1 MKLSA
6 RMMFT
11 TCGLLALTA
20 CGNGTVKETLG
31 LSRKPPDEF
40 KVVSRP
46 PLSVPPQF
54 NLRPPS
60 NSAESPIIVPAD
72 KQAKSII
79 TGTPVKNGD
88 DNSFDLRAGSA
99 DTAVMPV
106 DSSPI
111 DSPSGSKSKK
121 SASISDDSS
130 SSESQFMKNIGADR
144 ADPKVREEL
153 TQQKIAAQEKKE
165 ETSWWSGFTGTSE
178 KKETMVDAKAEAKRI
193 QDNKSANKPVT
204 EGNTPEIKDK
214 DHGILGNIFGW

>member
-6 RMMFT
+6 RMLLT

-40 KVVSRP
+40 KVVARP

-60 NSAESPIIVPAD
+60 SSAESPIIVPAD

-79 TGTPVKNGD
+79 TGTPVKAS
-88 DNSFDLRAGSA
+88 DNSFDLREGNA

-106 DSSPI
+106 ESSPVENVTKGKNRKSVSMA
-111 DSPSGSKSKK
+111 DDSGSG
-121 SASISDDSS
+121 D
-130 SSESQFMKNIGADR
+130 SQFMKNIGADR

-214 DHGILGNIFGW
+214 DRGILGNIFGW